1 MSPEEYKES
10 KRVNLPEFEFDE
22 DFDPDF
28 GQELLEETKEKMLLT
43 MKNLKLS

>member
-22 DFDPDF
+22 DFDPDCF
-28 GQELLEETKEKMLLT
+28 EENTIKRDP
-43 MKNLKLS
+43 LSLNT